1 MTKTNFFNLSAT
13 LSPLKNLIL
22 NPIQTFNFLWVSAE
36 TNDDI
41 NYYNT
46 HLFEE
51 LKSETNLFCFY
62 LNYASKSK
70 TSTINTYIDII
81 NKVLTQNR
89 TLSSTDYLSLKTKL
103 IELCD
108 STNYFKLFIN
118 DNLQKIQLS
127 YNVIYDDYKYE
138 HHNFNYHLSII
149 IKCISDFFPICLIIE
164 NAHYLERH
172 IVSLLS
178 SFLLSK
184 PRLTIV
190 FSFCNSNLNYYPS
203 LKEFFSLTKINNYL
217 SNHITLPFLTYHDV
231 LSYLKSHSSLSN
243 LGSLTLASLIIKK
256 SCRSIF
262 LAHYF
267 INNLSFLESDFINSH
282 SSLTTELLIS
292 YLFNALHKT
301 TKQCLLLASLED
313 SPFNLYE
320 LCRYYNYDYETVKKE
335 ALASQFIVPET
346 SFTNTTII
354 RDEFFQFSS
363 IYINSII
370 FDLLDKKQLTQ
381 VHNDHI
387 SYSIQTKKTISSIS
401 ASFIINPA
409 NTYQF
414 PSTISKD
421 FFSQVLLEA
430 YSAVHLETYH
440 IAHDFFLLI
449 LNHFQNNFRH
459 SQLLHFD
466 IAYHHLLCKLYSNH
480 SDIEQDWKTC
490 FDISSNANERALLH
504 LFKLRWLHQKEFAF
518 DKLLLYAKH
527 IFFHLNIH
535 LGFIPKNK
543 ISLAIKFGLEFT
555 NIFIFKLK
563 QWLRIPIKAP
573 LTSNE
578 LLIVDQTLNLLVL
591 NAPFY
596 LINLIVLIKERIIY
610 QATRYRNPLNVLS
623 LLKQMKYGEI
633 KKINATLQSNISDKN
648 LHLQFHKTS
657 ISSLYNLVITLFYT
671 PLKYNLQVSNN
682 IVQKSLNQKNIS
694 PNNAHYWLASI
705 IFQQNFQLFNG
716 DPLASIQK
724 SYDLNI
730 FFFQQNCQLSSSS
743 MVIEHANFNKKLLLI
758 LAENTPF
765 DYQNLLKSNS
775 NLIETNDNAEFI
787 LKFLIMFICFY
798 KQDFKSVIT
807 IAKKLENKLN
817 DYTLGIFYPLFSFY
831 YSLALFFDYK
841 LTAFKDPYSL
851 QLLLKHLDVFQHLID
866 QDLTHYQPYYNIL
879 NSIQNYYHNN
889 KNSHRLILETIESSD
904 HYKQPLANLIAHE
917 IAAIFY
923 HDLNDKDGVQKHIDI
938 CIKSYDTLGY
948 CYKRDSLSK
957 YYHFYLSKDT
967 KPLASDSEDNIVFLL
982 KNKKNVHSI
991 TDIELSYMFQFI
1003 FRYIDFDSG
1012 YFFKS
1017 DHEDLILNY
1026 TFLSKDVSLAK
1037 DNTSIATLPAFI
1049 QTHCNQVFHSQKLF
1063 YQSSSQLSQSGS
1075 PDSYILDH
1083 NIDSILAIPLLTPAQ
1098 SVSGILY
1105 FENKTSQDQLSQS
1118 QLENLYNYI
1127 HLFELIIHN
1136 NSLLHHS
1143 TSKSLSFNT
1152 NFQNFNSTDSD
1163 LSHKLSQETELNMI
1177 TDLTP
1182 NKSTDSSNYFNSLK
1196 AQLTIIAS
1204 SILNNDSFSPNSFSS
1219 ANISSLLNYAVT
1231 IIQPECRKRSI
1242 KIHTELSDIS
1252 DSLLDFSNM
1261 ILIFFNIII
1270 HSIES
1275 INQSGSIFISS
1286 SVCSQHSEDSI
1297 IISFT
1302 DTSNTL
1308 DKDLIDLFLHNE
1320 TSRNTVTLS
1329 MLIPIID
1336 ALKGTIYISS
1346 DNDHSTYL
1354 TISIPLIRKSNTQ
1367 SNSNDILSSLSDKSS
1382 NIKI

>member
-1 MTKTNFFNLSAT
+1 MNSLINISQKLSQLIKLIDKPIKQFNFFWL
-13 LSPLKNLIL
+13 
-22 NPIQTFNFLWVSAE
+22 SAE
-36 TNDDI
+36 TDDDI
-41 NYYNT
+41 HYYNT
-46 HLFEE
+46 NLFDS
-51 LKSETNLFCFY
+51 LKSKSNLFCFY
-62 LNYASKSK
+62 INFASKPR
-70 TSTINTYIDII
+70 TNIITTYIDII
-81 NKVLTQNR
+81 NKLLTQNR
-89 TLSSTDYLSLKTKL
+89 TLSARDYLLLKQKL
-103 IELCD
+103 STICD
-108 STNYFKLFIN
+108 STQYFKLFIN

-138 HHNFNYHLSII
+138 HHNFNYHLSVIL
-149 IKCISDFFPICLIIE
+149 KCISEFYSICLIIE
-164 NAHYLERH
+164 NGHLLERH
-172 IVSLLS
+172 VVMLLS
-178 SFLLSK
+178 SFLLSQ
-184 PRLTIV
+184 PSLTVV
-190 FSFCNSNLNYYPS
+190 FTFPNYNLSLYPS
-203 LKEFFSLTKINNYL
+203 LNEFFSLIKLNNYL
-217 SNHITLPFLTYHDV
+217 TKDISLPSINYHDILV
-231 LSYLKSHSSLSN
+231 TLKSFTSISHLDALS
-243 LGSLTLASLIIKK
+243 LASLILKK
-256 SCRSIF
+256 SSRSIF
-262 LAHYF
+262 LINF
-267 INNLSFLESDFINSH
+267 FLNNLSFLESDFV
-282 SSLTTELLIS
+282 SSRPFITRELLIHEI
-292 YLFNALHKT
+292 FNGLSEA
-301 TKQCLLLASLED
+301 TKHCMLLACLED

-320 LCRYYNYDYETVKKE
+320 ICRFYDYDYSTIKND
-335 ALASQFIVPET
+335 ALNAQFILPEH
-346 SFTNTTII
+346 SFSNLGVI
-354 RDEFFQFSS
+354 RDHYFQFAS
-363 IYINSII
+363 ISII
-370 FDLLDKKQLTQ
+370 SIILDGLSKKQLTQ
-381 VHNDHI
+381 IHNDHI
-387 SYSIQTKKTISSIS
+387 SYSIQSKKTISYVST
-401 ASFIINPA
+401 SFIIDPSN
-409 NTYQF
+409 NYQF
-414 PSTISKD
+414 PKTISKD
-421 FFSQVLLEA
+421 FFSQLVLEA
-430 YSAVHLETYH
+430 YSSIHLEQH
-440 IAHDFFLLI
+440 NIAHDFFFLL
-449 LNHFQNNFRH
+449 LNYFKNNFIH
-459 SQLLHFD
+459 SKLFHFD

-480 SDIEQDWKTC
+480 SDIQKEWQNC
-490 FDISSNANERALLH
+490 FLISTNNKERALLH
-504 LFKLRWLHQKEFAF
+504 LFKMKWLHQKQFNYYDLTLEATQS
-518 DKLLLYAKH
+518 LAY
-527 IFFHLNIH
+527 LNIN
-535 LGFIPKNK
+535 LGFIPSNK
-543 ISLAIKFGLEFT
+543 FFLTFKFGIEFLKLS
-555 NIFIFKLK
+555 IWKLK
-563 QWLRIPIKAP
+563 KFFHFSKSLPT
-573 LTSNE
+573 TSSE
-578 LLIVDQTLNLLVL
+578 ILIIAQVLNLLVL
-591 NAPFY
+591 NAPLF
-596 LINLIVLIKERIIY
+596 LLDLMVFIKERIIN
-610 QATRYRNPLNVLS
+610 QANIHIIS
-623 LLKQMKYGEI
+623 IDLLDAVKKMKSGDI
-633 KKINATLQSNISDKN
+633 KKLDILFQEKPTIDT
-648 LHLQFHKTS
+648 TS
-657 ISSLYNLVITLFYT
+657 FKYDRTDIYTFPDFIKTLFYT
-671 PLKYNLQVSNN
+671 PLKYNLEKSTYDIKTFLNN
-682 IVQKSLNQKNIS
+682 KLTLSS
-694 PNNAHYWLASI
+694 SSSHYWLACI
-705 IFQQNFQLFNG
+705 NFHQNFQLLNG
-716 DPLASIQK
+716 VSLQQIQQ

-730 FFFQQNCQLSSSS
+730 FFFLKTCHLSSSIIIS
-743 MVIEHANFNKKLLLI
+743 HTTLHKQLLTI
-758 LAENTPF
+758 LAENQTF
-765 DYQNLLKSNS
+765 DCHTFINQNKVVLESNES
-775 NLIETNDNAEFI
+775 AEPI

-798 KQDFKSVIT
+798 KQDYKSAIN
-807 IAKKLENKLN
+807 IGKNLENKFNNYL
-817 DYTLGIFYPLFSFY
+817 LGIFYPLFCFY
-831 YSLALFFDYK
+831 YSLSLFFDYK
-841 LTAFKDPYSL
+841 LTSTKDPASL
-851 QLLLKHLDVFQHLID
+851 QLLFRHIDIFNHLIT
-866 QDLTHYQPYYNIL
+866 QDLHHYKPYYNIL
-879 NSIQNYYHNN
+879 KSIQNYYHSN

-923 HDLNDKDGVQKHIDI
+923 HDLHDKDGVQKHIDI

-957 YYHFYLSKDT
+957 HYHFYLSKDT

-1037 DNTSIATLPAFI
+1037 DNTSITTFPPFI
-1049 QTHCNQVFHSQKLF
+1049 QTHCNQVFYSQKLF

-1083 NIDSILAIPLLTPAQ
+1083 NIDSILVIPLLTPAQ

-1219 ANISSLLNYAVT
+1219 ANISSLLNYAIT

-1382 NIKI
+1382 TIKT